1 MQTAAIAQVY
11 SKNIT
16 EISAQFSQLKYAKL
30 QFYLNAC
37 ESWLL
42 TLAQFSQLKYAK
54 LQFYLNACE
63 SWLLTLKAEHEVIIN
78 ILSKICTL

>member
-30 QFYLNAC
+30 QFYL
-37 ESWLL
+37 
-42 TLAQFSQLKYAK
+42 KV
-54 LQFYLNACE
+54 CE

-78 ILSKICTL
+78 IFSKICTL

>member
-42 TLAQFSQLKYAK
+42 TL
-54 LQFYLNACE
+54 
-63 SWLLTLKAEHEVIIN
+63 KAEHEVIIN